1 MELLGCSCSP
11 LFCEGALDEGGVAA
25 SFSALV
31 RDRLRS
37 VELGCG
43 AGSCAFAAACAVLR
57 EDWGSSLLASAW
69 PLLLAERLIR
79 SSLKSRV
86 HAIDAPF
93 VRSNLQLNC
102 PQCARILR
110 RRRLPKAQREGL

>member
-11 LFCEGALDEGGVAA
+11 QRASRVYGRPPPTPYGRGGARLFCEGALDEGGLVA

-37 VELGCG
+37 VERQLGCG

-57 EDWGSSLLASAW
+57 EDWGSSLLASAR

-79 SSLKSRV
+79 SSLAQVPR
-86 HAIDAPF
+86 
-93 VRSNLQLNC
+93 
-102 PQCARILR
+102 ARH
-110 RRRLPKAQREGL
+110 